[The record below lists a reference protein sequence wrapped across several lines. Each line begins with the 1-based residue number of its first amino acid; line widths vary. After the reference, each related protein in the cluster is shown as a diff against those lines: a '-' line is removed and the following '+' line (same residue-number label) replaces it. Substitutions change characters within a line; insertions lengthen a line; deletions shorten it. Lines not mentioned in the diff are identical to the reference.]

1 MEFVGP
7 ICEAL
12 KCLGDPTCTYIEH
25 HRKLEDKMN
34 DLLAKQRQLNAMK
47 RDVELR
53 IEAELRWGRLL
64 RKEVENWLLEVQ
76 TVNGKVQEV
85 DKRKQNVSCFSRG
98 RLGKQVSQTVEEV
111 KEIIEQGRF
120 TGALV
125 IDDPS
130 TAGVPFQL
138 EHLEGETEVIEVIW
152 KHLMSD
158 EIGMVGVCGMGGIGK
173 TTIMKH
179 IHDQL
184 LEETKS
190 KPLFEKIIWVTVS
203 QDFNITRLQQDIAD
217 AMNIKDLPESEE
229 KRAAVLRNK
238 LRQIRYVLILDDVWE
253 GFVLEKVGIPEPIS
267 SNRSKLV
274 LTSRL
279 KEFCKSIGCHEIVE
293 VPLLSFDESMNLFL
307 VHTGHEVLKVPSLE
321 KILGDIV
328 RECDRLPLAIKVI
341 ASSMKGIYDVVE
353 WRNALTELR
362 NHVTSVKDTDK
373 EIYGRL
379 KFSFD
384 RLKDLNI
391 QNCFLY
397 CSLYPED
404 YRIPRMELIEYWID
418 ERFLE
423 MASRQQLH
431 DRGHT
436 ILNRLI
442 NNCLLEKAGDDVKMH
457 DVMRDMALYIKQLHF
472 IVKAGTG
479 LEELPSNSEW
489 KKDVE
494 RASFMM
500 NKVSEIPLS
509 LSPNCGNLS
518 TLLLKMNVSLKR
530 ISESFF
536 QHMHG
541 LSILDLSYTGIKQLP
556 NSVSNLETLNA
567 LVLRG
572 CCNLRYVPSLEKL
585 KALRK
590 LDLRDTAIKEVPKGL
605 EMLVNL
611 TYLDLSTES
620 LKEFPMA
627 ILPQLSCLQYL
638 IFYSKSRTV
647 KLDGSEAAR
656 LRKLE
661 EFEGRFNELTDFN
674 DYTDSIRSQSLTS
687 YLLVMAPP
695 EAKFKVKEG
704 TRKLKLKYDGSGD
717 ITVPKLRKM
726 TKGLKVEGVEYVA
739 FKEENGQVKVIGDVD
754 PVRIVMKLR
763 KYIHVD
769 ILSVGPNRRSFRSLL
784 PKKEVILSGCQI
796 GRGPVILP
804 TDLMLLRI
812 FESHNVRSLSDISI
826 FFQQASQLRFCS
838 VEDCK
843 GIESILDSSLSNSLC
858 RPLENLEYLWL
869 ERLANLHV
877 LIKFEAPLS
886 ISRSRP
892 LLGIFSHLK
901 SFVIKKC
908 LNMKQLFPF
917 KLAHDLQNLENLV
930 VCNCVQMEEIISSEE
945 ENHKGNGINTPMKFS
960 LPKLRELELKNL
972 PELKSICSSNRE
984 MVCNSLR
991 NIEISKCTNLK
1002 RMPLYLPLFQ
1012 DTHQSAP
1019 SAHPF
1024 GRIRICPKEWW
1035 ESVEWDYPNAK
1046 EVLRPWLCR
1055 V

>member
-1 MEFVGP
+1 
-7 ICEAL
+7 
-12 KCLGDPTCTYIEH
+12 
-25 HRKLEDKMN
+25 
-34 DLLAKQRQLNAMK
+34 
-47 RDVELR
+47 
-53 IEAELRWGRLL
+53 
-64 RKEVENWLLEVQ
+64 
-76 TVNGKVQEV
+76 
-85 DKRKQNVSCFSRG
+85 
-98 RLGKQVSQTVEEV
+98 
-111 KEIIEQGRF
+111 
-120 TGALV
+120 
-125 IDDPS
+125 
-130 TAGVPFQL
+130 
-138 EHLEGETEVIEVIW
+138 
-152 KHLMSD
+152 
-158 EIGMVGVCGMGGIGK
+158 
-173 TTIMKH
+173 
-179 IHDQL
+179 
-184 LEETKS
+184 
-190 KPLFEKIIWVTVS
+190 
-203 QDFNITRLQQDIAD
+203 
-217 AMNIKDLPESEE
+217 MNIEDLPKSEQ

-238 LRQIRYVLILDDVWE
+238 LRQIRHVLILDDVWE

-267 SNRSKLV
+267 SDRSKLV

-307 VHTGHEVLKVPSLE
+307 VHTGHEVLKVTSLE

-341 ASSMKGIYDVVE
+341 ASSMKGINDVVE

-384 RLKDLNI
+384 RLKDSNI

-404 YRIPRMELIEYWID
+404 YRIPRVELIEYWID
-418 ERFLE
+418 EGFLE
-423 MASRQQLH
+423 MGSRQQLH

-536 QHMHG
+536 HYMHS

-638 IFYSKSRTV
+638 IFYSKSCTV

-661 EFEGRFNELTDFN
+661 KFEGRFNELTDFN
-674 DYTDSIRSQSLTS
+674 DYTDSIRGQSLTS

-704 TRKLKLKYDGSGD
+704 TRKLKYDGPGD
-717 ITVPKLRKM
+717 IAVPKLRKM
-726 TKGLKVEGVEYVA
+726 
-739 FKEENGQVKVIGDVD
+739 
-754 PVRIVMKLR
+754 
-763 KYIHVD
+763 
-769 ILSVGPNRRSFRSLL
+769 
-784 PKKEVILSGCQI
+784 
-796 GRGPVILP
+796 
-804 TDLMLLRI
+804 
-812 FESHNVRSLSDISI
+812 
-826 FFQQASQLRFCS
+826 
-838 VEDCK
+838 
-843 GIESILDSSLSNSLC
+843 
-858 RPLENLEYLWL
+858 
-869 ERLANLHV
+869 
-877 LIKFEAPLS
+877 IKA
-886 ISRSRP
+886 
-892 LLGIFSHLK
+892 
-901 SFVIKKC
+901 
-908 LNMKQLFPF
+908 
-917 KLAHDLQNLENLV
+917 
-930 VCNCVQMEEIISSEE
+930 
-945 ENHKGNGINTPMKFS
+945 
-960 LPKLRELELKNL
+960 
-972 PELKSICSSNRE
+972 
-984 MVCNSLR
+984 
-991 NIEISKCTNLK
+991 
-1002 RMPLYLPLFQ
+1002 
-1012 DTHQSAP
+1012 
-1019 SAHPF
+1019 
-1024 GRIRICPKEWW
+1024 
-1035 ESVEWDYPNAK
+1035 
-1046 EVLRPWLCR
+1046 
-1055 V
+1055 